1 MLIDQSLLYNK
12 TWDPGCEPSSIPFT
26 FFIIYPWRK
35 SVSSCSCFF
44 IFYSPSFVLMVANSN
59 SSSSSFMQQPLCH
72 DSESSALIQFKLSF
86 FIDEHASIDP
96 SAYPKVV
103 TWKTLA
109 SNNIHGPIPRWIW
122 NISRESLLAID
133 LSGNFLTGFDQHPV
147 VLPWSRLL
155 CLGLGSIMLQGPL
168 PIPPLSTF
176 EYSVSGNKL
185 RGEILALICDMTSF
199 ERLDSSMFGQL
210 QQISAYTGPREQ
222 QL

>member
-1 MLIDQSLLYNK
+1 MFMRFHLLL
-12 TWDPGCEPSSIPFT
+12 S
-26 FFIIYPWRK
+26 
-35 SVSSCSCFF
+35 
-44 IFYSPSFVLMVANSN
+44 SFVLMVANSN
-59 SSSSSFMQQPLCH
+59 SNSSSSSSMQQPLCH

-86 FIDEHASIDP
+86 FIDEHTSVDP

-103 TWKTLA
+103 TWKSLA
-109 SNNIHGPIPRWIW
+109 GNNIHGPIPRWMS
-122 NISRESLLAID
+122 NTSRESLLALD
-133 LSGNFLTGFDQHPV
+133 LFGNFLTGFDQHPV

-155 CLGLGSIMLQGPL
+155 RLGLGSIMLQGPL

-185 RGEILALICDMTSF
+185 RGEIPPLICDMTSF

-210 QQISAYTGPREQ
+210 QQISAYTGPGEQ